1 MEKIFYQPYRVVLIL
16 TFLLLTVIKTNSQ
29 TTMPVELNNN
39 TIKEQLTYIEGHTRI
54 YENYRAI
61 REDIFQKLVV
71 NVNDSISQSARSI
84 AELKILTTVLKNNI
98 DSVTVASETINTKLD
113 DLARTKNSIRFLGI
127 EVDKLVYNSIM
138 WTIVAGLIVLLVIGL
153 LLFKRNLMIIINTK
167 KELKAFI
174 AEFEAYRKTSQQARD
189 QLYADHFNE
198 LKKLRGK

>member
-1 MEKIFYQPYRVVLIL
+1 MEKLFYHPYRFVLVF

-29 TTMPVELNNN
+29 TTIPAELNNN
-39 TIKEQLTYIEGHTRI
+39 TIKEQLIYLEGHTRI

-61 REDIFQKLVV
+61 REDMFQKLIV
-71 NVNDSISQSARSI
+71 NVNDSLSMI
-84 AELKILTTVLKNNI
+84 KNNNTGLKSLTSELNIKI
-98 DSVTVASETINTKLD
+98 DSVTLASELFNTKIEELT
-113 DLARTKNSIRFLGI
+113 RTKNSIRILGI

-138 WTIVAGLIVLLVIGL
+138 WTIVAGLVVLLVIGFL
-153 LLFKRNLMIIINTK
+153 MFKRNLVVIINTK

-189 QLYADHFNE
+189 QLYTDHSNE